1 MREPEILHH
10 MELIKREMDLHEE
23 VIEDSRKSWMKKLS
37 IYYGLQNRLKE
48 IRKENKN
55 EQN

>member
-1 MREPEILHH
+1 MKEQEILEQ
-10 MELIKREMDLHEE
+10 MDQLKKEIDLHEE
-23 VIEDSRKSWMKKLS
+23 VIEDSRNSWMKKLS

-55 EQN
+55 EKN